1 MLRVASE
8 IIVFMEMSKQHGAA
22 KYKVFQAGDQG
33 WQQKMKVCNIRRCL
47 SLATFSVSV
56 SNVVM

>member
-22 KYKVFQAGDQG
+22 EYKVFQAGDQ
-33 WQQKMKVCNIRRCL
+33 WYYSTKDE
-47 SLATFSVSV
+47 SL
-56 SNVVM
+56 